1 MQESYRNI
9 QIEGKSGM
17 FVIDQFLGR
26 DVKLTTDKSTSGT
39 ILQIQLMFTNGTVFW
54 NSLGDDIDDTFSK
67 TFDLLEV
74 SCLYFIHK
82 VIDKVFI

>member
-1 MQESYRNI
+1 MQESYRNVE
-9 QIEGKSGM
+9 IEGKSGM

-39 ILQIQLMFTNGTVFW
+39 ILQIQLMFTNGTIFW
-54 NSLGDDIDDTFSK
+54 NSFGNIDDTFSI

-74 SCLYFIHK
+74 SPLY
-82 VIDKVFI
+82 

>member
-1 MQESYRNI
+1 
-9 QIEGKSGM
+9 M

-26 DVKLTTDKSTSGT
+26 DVKLTTDKSAAGT
-39 ILQIQLMFTNGTVFW
+39 ILQIQLMFTNGTIFW
-54 NSLGDDIDDTFSK
+54 NSFGDIDDTFSN

-82 VIDKVFI
+82 VIDKSFYLII

>member
-1 MQESYRNI
+1 
-9 QIEGKSGM
+9 M

-39 ILQIQLMFTNGTVFW
+39 ILQIQLMFTNGTIFW
-54 NSLGDDIDDTFSK
+54 NSFGNIDDTFSI

-74 SCLYFIHK
+74 SPLY
-82 VIDKVFI
+82 